1 MDDPAGASM
10 IGVIADDLTGA
21 AELGAVGLRHGLHA
35 EIIEAGQA
43 SGEANL
49 VCIDTNSRSCSPK
62 EAGRRAALAARMLRA
77 CRARWVYKKVDSVLR
92 GQVVAELEAV
102 MPQLGLKRAL
112 LVPANPALGR
122 TISDGEYF
130 IHGRPIHQ
138 TEFARDA
145 EHPRLSPRVLD
156 LMRAS
161 KHPTIHVGKAAGPLP
176 AEGIVVGEAGSSRD
190 LKRWAA
196 RWASNELPAG
206 GAEFF
211 GALLAREGY
220 KEIAARSRGALAPGA
235 GPHLFVCGTL
245 SESGREFIRAARK
258 RGTPVFSLPRELTRG
273 GRMTRAAAEAIS
285 REAVAALRRNPGVIL
300 HIGLPRV
307 REPRA
312 ARLLATHL
320 VRIAQLVLGQLE
332 VGHVYVEG
340 GATAVELVRRLGW
353 DRLTVLCEVAPGV
366 ATLGVGGAP
375 SLCLTIKPGSYVW
388 PDQIRE
394 LTGLTRA

>member
-1 MDDPAGASM
+1 M

-21 AELGAVGLRHGLHA
+21 AELGAVGLRHGLQA

-49 VCIDTNSRSCSPK
+49 ICIDTNSRSCGPK
-62 EAGRRAALAARMLRA
+62 EAGRRAALAARVLRG

-92 GQVVAELEAV
+92 GQVVAELEAM
-102 MPQLGLKRAL
+102 MPQLGVRRAL

-122 TISDGEYF
+122 TILDGEYF
-130 IHGRPIHQ
+130 IHGQPIHK

-145 EHPRLSPRVLD
+145 KHPRLSSRVLD
-156 LMRAS
+156 LMQAF
-161 KHPTIHVGKAAGPLP
+161 KHPAIHVGKAGDSLP
-176 AEGIVVGEAGSSRD
+176 PEGILVGEADSSRD

-196 RWASNELPAG
+196 GWAFGELPAG

-220 KEIAARSRGALAPGA
+220 KEIAAHSRGAPRPGA

-245 SESGREFIRAARK
+245 SESSREFVHAARE
-258 RGTPVFSLPRELTRG
+258 RGTPVFSLAREWARG
-273 GRMTRAAAEAIS
+273 GRMTKATAEAIS
-285 REAVAALRRNPGVIL
+285 REAAAALRRNPAVIL

-312 ARLLATHL
+312 AGLLANHL
-320 VRIAQLVLGQLE
+320 VRITQLVLGQLE
-332 VGHVYVEG
+332 VGQVYVEG
-340 GATAVELVRRLGW
+340 GATAVELVHRMGW
-353 DRLTVLCEVAPGV
+353 DRLTVLREVAPGV

-375 SLCLTIKPGSYVW
+375 SLCLTIKPGSYIW
-388 PDQIRE
+388 PGQIRE
-394 LTGLTRA
+394 LTDVT

>member
-1 MDDPAGASM
+1 M

-21 AELGAVGLRHGLHA
+21 AELGAVGLRYGLQA
-35 EIIEAGQA
+35 EIVVQGQP

-49 VCIDTNSRSCSPK
+49 VCIDTNSRSCGPR
-62 EAGRRAALAARMLRA
+62 EAGRRAALAARILRT
-77 CRARWVYKKVDSVLR
+77 CGARWIYKKVDSVLR
-92 GQVVAELEAV
+92 GQVVAELEAI
-102 MPQLGLKRAL
+102 MPQLGVKRAL

-130 IHGRPIHQ
+130 IHGRPIHK

-145 EHPRLSPRVLD
+145 EYPRLSPRVLD

-161 KHPTIHVGKAAGPLP
+161 DHPAIHVRKSADSLP

-211 GALLAREGY
+211 RALLAREGY
-220 KEIAARSRGALAPGA
+220 KEIATDLRGIPVPSA

-245 SESGREFIRAARK
+245 SESGREFVRAARK
-258 RGTPVFSLPRELTRG
+258 RGTPVFSLPRELARG
-273 GRMTRAAAEAIS
+273 GRMTRAAAEAVS
-285 REAVAALRRNPGVIL
+285 RKAVAALRRNSVALL

-312 ARLLATHL
+312 ARLLASHL
-320 VRIAQLVLGQLE
+320 VRMAQLVLGQLE
-332 VGHVYVEG
+332 VGQIYVEG

-353 DRLTVLCEVAPGV
+353 DRLTVLREVAPGV
-366 ATLGVGGAP
+366 ATLGGGGAP
-375 SLCLTIKPGSYVW
+375 SPCLTIKPGSYTW
-388 PDQIRE
+388 PDHIRE
-394 LTGLTRA
+394 LASLT